1 MNRLARTRYGPF
13 SLGKVRAGGVAR
25 VEIPKAFLRRLEEG
39 TAGGSLGAGGGG
51 GGRRRAGGPGPG
63 MGKRREAEAG
73 GVASSHHGTSLL
85 RGEGPGSRGG
95 GDVGGGGGSGGYS
108 GGGGGSGSRGIG
120 GTWGGARGKKG
131 ARIRKGVGAPMSR
144 GDNSARGWAQQR
156 AR

>member
-51 GGRRRAGGPGPG
+51 SGRRRAEGPGPG
-63 MGKRREAEAG
+63 TGKRREAEAG
-73 GVASSHHGTSLL
+73 GMSSLRQGGSFS
-85 RGEGPGSRGG
+85 RGEGTDSRSRGG
-95 GDVGGGGGSGGYS
+95 GGEGGDGRGTYS
-108 GGGGGSGSRGIG
+108 GGGGARSVG
-120 GTWGGARGKKG
+120 GTWGRAKGKKG

-144 GDNSARGWAQQR
+144 GDNSMRSWEQQR